1 MGRPEMHA
9 YERDFH
15 VILQASGGGGPPDPA
30 NIAELPEYCATLDC
44 SDSFYSHGETRHRAP
59 ASPLLTV
66 AGAREGAGATASA
79 GRGEGAGATVRAG
92 SRGDCT
98 GALSLQ
104 QCPRI

>member
-30 NIAELPEYCATLDC
+30 NIAELPEYC
-44 SDSFYSHGETRHRAP
+44 YSHGETRHRAP

-79 GRGEGAGATVRAG
+79 GRGEGAGAMVRAG

-98 GALSLQ
+98 GATALSLQ